1 MAPAKTKSPRN
12 YMLGRSGVMRWSS
25 SAAFGKKARYRWA
38 KKGQK
43 AKPAPAKPAKLVEKK
58 IGGEK
63 NGGTRMVQAKKFVS
77 QLNVVRK

>member
-1 MAPAKTKSPRN
+1 
-12 YMLGRSGVMRWSS
+12 MLGRSGVMRWSS

-77 QLNVVRK
+77 QLNAVRK